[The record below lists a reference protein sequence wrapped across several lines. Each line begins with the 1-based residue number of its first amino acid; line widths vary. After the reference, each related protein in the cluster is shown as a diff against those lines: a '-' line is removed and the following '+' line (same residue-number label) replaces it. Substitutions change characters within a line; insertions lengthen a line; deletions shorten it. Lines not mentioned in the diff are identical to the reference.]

1 MSLCIPV
8 ITQASVV
15 ELVRGVA
22 MPGYSAFST
31 ILERVTSM
39 SSECGSRWEPFL
51 IEINKISEH
60 QNGQRAWFR
69 EKIEGIQL
77 QLTSPTLEAQ

>member
-1 MSLCIPV
+1 MIMLFF
-8 ITQASVV
+8 Q
-15 ELVRGVA
+15 
-22 MPGYSAFST
+22 GYSAFST

-39 SSECGSRWEPFL
+39 SSECGSRWEPLL

-69 EKIEGIQL
+69 EKIEGIQVK
-77 QLTSPTLEAQ
+77 QIVGFEY